1 RSPAYPN
8 PANRCPIWAKCS
20 ELRIAEHG
28 LILPWVPRIRCG
40 ASIDC
45 TGRSVLRGRSAH
57 SRCNGHEGCDHD
69 PMFHLS
75 LLSSLS
81 LALGRVTAKAGARR
95 IYSSAVVEEQLR
107 CRIRANAPGAD
118 PCRSAYEHKPVPF
131 ELGRREPDQ
140 NPSAGSGRSPAES
153 LGATVE
159 HDLPGVQFH
168 AAPDNREAQPSRKS
182 HENERR
188 RQRNVGDPR
197 NILLAAQQIE
207 VIEPR
212 ACHPGLEF
220 ASRHNKQEI
229 EGYSVQ
235 ACLIIIGVDKGA
247 CAAPWHSF
255 SLQVSWRKAAD
266 PGLGAGKRC

>member
-1 RSPAYPN
+1 MPYLGECGEQRV
-8 PANRCPIWAKCS
+8 
-20 ELRIAEHG
+20 AETR
-28 LILPWVPRIRCG
+28 LIQPWVRRIRCG
-40 ASIDC
+40 TSIDC
-45 TGRSVLRGRSAH
+45 GGRAVPRGRSAH
-57 SRCNGHEGCDHD
+57 SRRNGHDTRDHD

-159 HDLPGVQFH
+159 HDLPGV
-168 AAPDNREAQPSRKS
+168 
-182 HENERR
+182 
-188 RQRNVGDPR
+188 
-197 NILLAAQQIE
+197 
-207 VIEPR
+207 
-212 ACHPGLEF
+212 
-220 ASRHNKQEI
+220 
-229 EGYSVQ
+229 
-235 ACLIIIGVDKGA
+235 
-247 CAAPWHSF
+247 
-255 SLQVSWRKAAD
+255 
-266 PGLGAGKRC
+266 

>member
-1 RSPAYPN
+1 MS
-8 PANRCPIWAKCS
+8 CS
-20 ELRIAEHG
+20 ERRVAKQG
-28 LILPWVPRIRCG
+28 LILPRVRRIVCG

-45 TGRSVLRGRSAH
+45 GGRSVLRGRSAH
-57 SRCNGHEGCDHD
+57 SRCNGHDSGDHD
-69 PMFHLS
+69 PMSHLS
-75 LLSSLS
+75 LLRSLS
-81 LALGRVTAKAGARR
+81 RAVGRVTAKAGARR

-140 NPSAGSGRSPAES
+140 NPSAGSGRSPVES

-197 NILLAAQQIE
+197 
-207 VIEPR
+207 
-212 ACHPGLEF
+212 
-220 ASRHNKQEI
+220 QEI

-235 ACLIIIGVDKGA
+235 ACLVIIGVDKSA
-247 CAAPWHSF
+247 RAAPWHSF
-255 SLQVSWRKAAD
+255 SLQVSWRNAAD